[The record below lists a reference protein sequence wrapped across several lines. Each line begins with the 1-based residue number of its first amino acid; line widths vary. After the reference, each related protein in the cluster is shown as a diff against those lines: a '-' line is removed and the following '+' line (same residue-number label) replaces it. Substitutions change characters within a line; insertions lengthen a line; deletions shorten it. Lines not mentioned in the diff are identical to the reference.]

1 MTKSDITRLKEACNE
16 IFEVDFLEQAL
27 DLEMDSLQQI
37 EIRATAQQINPELAA
52 VIADF
57 QAFSNLR
64 ELFSRLDAISDES

>member
-1 MTKSDITRLKEACNE
+1 MTKSDITRLKEACNK

-57 QAFSNLR
+57 HDFSNLR

>member
-1 MTKSDITRLKEACNE
+1 MTKSDVTQLKEACRR
-16 IFEVDFLEQAL
+16 IFEVDLLEQAL

-52 VIADF
+52 VVADF
-57 QAFSNLR
+57 QDFSNLR

>member
-1 MTKSDITRLKEACNE
+1 MTKSDITRLKEACNK
-16 IFEVDFLEQAL
+16 IFGVDYLEQAL

-57 QAFSNLR
+57 QDFSNLR